1 MNHQKGFVL
10 PVSLEGRLGTST
22 ALGPEMELI

>member
-1 MNHQKGFVL
+1 MNHRKGFVL

-22 ALGPEMELI
+22 APGPEMKLI